1 MVRPARREDLEAIG
15 QVAYATAW
23 LGDSLSGRFS
33 DQKLFVGLFVR
44 PYLEVG
50 VAAFVAEEAGRILGY
65 VLSARVLD
73 LVRWFSLPPRIGWIP
88 RLLGLPTPERKLL
101 WGLLTAGAPHAPLR
115 AYPAELHINLLPEAR
130 GKGLGKALLSTLLSA
145 LLEEGVVGVQ
155 LGTTRENHA
164 ALGLY
169 RRFGFREY
177 ARRPS
182 RFWTKALGRPVE
194 AVRWVKRLGWY
205 VRASSVGMRSVA

>member
-1 MVRPARREDLEAIG
+1 M
-15 QVAYATAW
+15 AYATAW

-33 DQKLFVGLFVR
+33 NRELFTELFVR

-50 VAAFVAEEAGRILGY
+50 VAAFVAEETGRVLGY
-65 VLSARVLD
+65 AMAARTWD
-73 LVRWFSLPPRIGWIP
+73 LPRWFLLPPRFGLIP
-88 RLLGLPTPERKLL
+88 QLLDLPTSERKLL
-101 WGLLTAGAPHAPLR
+101 WGLLTAGAPHASFR

-130 GKGLGKALLSTLLSA
+130 GRGLGKALLSTLLSA
-145 LLEEGVVGVQ
+145 LLREGVVGVQ

-182 RFWTKALGRPVE
+182 RFWTEALGRPVE
-194 AVRWVKRLGWY
+194 AVRLVKRLG
-205 VRASSVGMRSVA
+205 